1 MSFLIH
7 HGLLFQSLLHG
18 RDGSRL
24 RNPLMATQLPP
35 VGGEGALVTASRPA
49 RLPRYDNSV
58 PYDAWRQSMS
68 CMATRSLLKLY
79 VEVSGGELK
88 DPLAFRREE
97 ALCKGG
103 ASLRA
108 GKIECS
114 RKILPHLPMLHQAW
128 PRNLTYVV
136 PLTGML
142 HELAQ
147 NETLTELS

>member
-1 MSFLIH
+1 
-7 HGLLFQSLLHG
+7 
-18 RDGSRL
+18 
-24 RNPLMATQLPP
+24 
-35 VGGEGALVTASRPA
+35 
-49 RLPRYDNSV
+49 
-58 PYDAWRQSMS
+58 
-68 CMATRSLLKLY
+68 MATRSLLKLC

-108 GKIECS
+108 GKFECS
-114 RKILPHLPMLHQAW
+114 RKILPHLPILTSLGLSF
-128 PRNLTYVV
+128 LTYVV

-147 NETLTELS
+147 NDTLRN